1 MPVTEDL
8 LARLSGD
15 NRPKTISNALAGSD
29 VQLLAALARAR
40 HPSDAPAVLHIAL
53 DDSRMLYMRDQL
65 AFFAPDVEVITLPA
79 WDCLPYDRVSPN
91 ADLSAARIRALA
103 ALRTT
108 NPERPRIIVTTL
120 NAASQRVVPRAWVD
134 ASSLSLKRG
143 DTLSMESLAAFL
155 TQRGYMRATTVNE
168 PGDFAIR
175 GGLADFWPSGSAEPV
190 RVDFFGDEIDSLRA
204 FDPISQR
211 TTHTLKTLHIV
222 PASELD
228 FSPDAIRRFRKAYVE
243 LFGTVMD
250 DDPIYEAASE
260 GRRAPGIDH
269 WMPLFFEQLE
279 TILDVLSESATV
291 TVDADIEAASA
302 ERFKAVQDYYETRKA
317 ALSAEAGL
325 SSPYK
330 PLPPDKLYVG
340 DAEWKALLSD
350 FQAVTLTPFDVA
362 GRSNLSLGAKAGR
375 NFAPERKNGT
385 TNIYDAVTRHFKDL
399 RSRSVKP
406 VIVAYSDGAADRL
419 TTVLGDHGVEHM
431 SRVVTLEAAKALPQS
446 AVGMAVLPLE
456 QGLEFD
462 GLGWITEQDILG
474 DRLIRKARKT
484 KKAENFLTEV
494 SQLSPGDHV
503 VHVDHGIGRFEG
515 LQTIE
520 VHGAPHDC
528 VWLRYAS
535 DASLYVPVENIDV
548 LSRFSGEDAA
558 TTLDKLGGAGWQNR
572 KARAKQRI
580 REIADELIKI
590 AAARELRKGEPC
602 EAPEGLYDE
611 FCARFPYDETDDQL
625 SAIEDTLGDMASGRP
640 MDRLVCGDV
649 GFGKTEVALRA
660 AFVAAMTGK
669 QVAVICPTTLL
680 ARQHYKTFQERFR
693 GWPLK
698 IGQLSRLVATKQANA
713 VKAGMADG
721 DLDIV
726 IGTHALLGK
735 NVTFDTLGLV
745 IVDEEQHFGV
755 NHKERLKQLRANV
768 HVLTLTATPIPR
780 TLQLAL
786 SGLRELSIIATPPV
800 DRLAV
805 RTFVTPFDDMVLR
818 EALLR
823 EHYRGGQSFF
833 VVPRISD
840 LEEASKF
847 LEEHV
852 PEIKF
857 VIGHGQMPSGQ
868 LEDVMNAFYDGKY
881 DVLLSTTIVESGL
894 DIPSAN
900 TLVVYRADMFGL
912 AQLYQIRGRVGRSK
926 ARAYAYLTTKPAKR
940 MTVGALKRLEVLQ
953 SLDTLGAGFTLASHD
968 MDLRGAGNLLGD
980 EQSGHIKEVGVELYQ
995 QMLEEAVAAAKG
1007 AEQQDDDFSPQI
1019 NLGLAVLIP
1028 ESYVPD
1034 LQIRMNLY
1042 RRIASVDDKLSLDG
1056 LAAEL
1061 IDRFG
1066 PIPEEAEQLLKVVE
1080 IKQLCREAGIA
1091 KLEAGAKGITLSFHN
1106 NQFANPAGLVD
1117 FISNSRRT
1125 AKLRPDHRLVVLE
1138 DLASVN
1144 RRAKVALQIVK
1155 ALVAAAQEKAAA

>member
-1 MPVTEDL
+1 
-8 LARLSGD
+8 
-15 NRPKTISNALAGSD
+15 
-29 VQLLAALARAR
+29 
-40 HPSDAPAVLHIAL
+40 
-53 DDSRMLYMRDQL
+53 MLQMRDQL
-65 AFFAPDVEVITLPA
+65 AFFAPDVEVISLPA

-91 ADLSAARIRALA
+91 GDISAARIRALA
-103 ALRTT
+103 AMQ
-108 NPERPRIIVTTL
+108 RPANGQARIILTTL
-120 NAASQRVVPRAWVD
+120 NAATQRVVPRAWLK
-134 ASSLSLKRG
+134 ASTLTLKRG
-143 DTLSMESLAAFL
+143 DELSMDAL
-155 TQRGYMRATTVNE
+155 TQFLIERGYIRSTTVNE

-175 GGLADFWPSGSAEPV
+175 GGLADFWPSGSQEPV
-190 RVDFFGDEIDSLRA
+190 RIDFFGDEVDSLRA
-204 FDPISQR
+204 FDPVSQR
-211 TTHTLKTLHIV
+211 TTHTLDSLQIV

-228 FSPDAIRRFRKAYVE
+228 FSADAITRFRKSYVS

-269 WMPLFFEQLE
+269 WMPLFFEGLE
-279 TILDVLSESATV
+279 TLLDMLDPSATLTLSAEV
-291 TVDADIEAASA
+291 EAAAA
-302 ERFKAVQDYYETRKA
+302 ERFKAIDDYYDTRRAAMKA
-317 ALSAEAGL
+317 EGSL

-330 PLPPDKLYVG
+330 PLPPEKLYVMES
-340 DAEWKALLSD
+340 EWAAVLKD

-362 GRSNLSLGAKAGR
+362 GRSNLSLGAKPGR
-375 NFAPERKNGT
+375 NFAPERKDGGV
-385 TNIYDAVTRHFKDL
+385 NIYDAVARHIKDL
-399 RSRSVKP
+399 AAKNIQP
-406 VIVAYSDGAADRL
+406 VLVAYSDGAAERL
-419 TTVLGDHGVEHM
+419 STVLADHGIDRM
-431 SRVVTLEAAKALPQS
+431 TLVQSVAQAKAIEPGH
-446 AVGMAVLPLE
+446 VGLAVLPLE
-456 QGLEFD
+456 QGFEFD
-462 GLGWITEQDILG
+462 GVAWLTEQDILG

-515 LQTIE
+515 LQTID

-528 VWLRYAS
+528 VWLRYAGE
-535 DASLYVPVENIDV
+535 DSLYVPVENIDV

-558 TTLDKLGGAGWQNR
+558 TALDKLGGAGWQNR
-572 KARAKQRI
+572 KARAKKRI
-580 REIADELIKI
+580 REIAEELIKI
-590 AAARELRKGEPC
+590 AAARELRKGEVC
-602 EAPEGLYDE
+602 APPDGLYDE
-611 FCARFPYDETDDQL
+611 FCARFPYEETDDQL
-625 SAIEDTLGDMASGRP
+625 RAIEDTLGDMASGRP

-660 AFVAAMTGK
+660 AFVAAMTGQ

-680 ARQHYKTFQERFR
+680 ARQHYKTFSDRFR

-698 IGQLSRLVATKQANA
+698 IGHVSRLVSTKQANEA
-713 VKAGMADG
+713 KAALTAG

-735 NVTFDTLGLV
+735 SISFNNLGLV

-755 NHKERLKQLRANV
+755 NHKERLKQLRTNV

-805 RTFVTPFDDMVLR
+805 RTFVTPFDEMVLR

-840 LEEASKF
+840 LDEAAAF
-847 LEEHV
+847 LREHV
-852 PEIKF
+852 PEVKF

-940 MTVGALKRLEVLQ
+940 MTEGALKRLEVLQ
-953 SLDTLGAGFTLASHD
+953 SLDTLGAGFSLASHD

-980 EQSGHIKEVGVELYQ
+980 EQSGHIREVGVELYQ

-1007 AEQQDDDFSPQI
+1007 AQTQDDEFSPQI

-1066 PIPEEAEQLLKVVE
+1066 PLPEEAEQLLKVVE
-1080 IKQLCREAGIA
+1080 IKQLCREAGIS
-1091 KLEAGAKGITLSFHN
+1091 KLEAGAKGITISFHN
-1106 NQFANPAGLVD
+1106 NQFANPAGLVE
-1117 FISNSRRT
+1117 FISSSRRT
-1125 AKLRPDHRLVVLE
+1125 AKLRPDHRLVILE
-1138 DLASVN
+1138 DLASVP

-1155 ALVAAAQEKAAA
+1155 ALVSAATQKAAA

>member
-1 MPVTEDL
+1 MI
-8 LARLSGD
+8 G
-15 NRPKTISNALAGSD
+15 NAPAGAD
-29 VQLLAALARAR
+29 AQLLAAFLRA
-40 HPSDAPAVLHIAL
+40 HAPSAPPKLLHICL
-53 DDSRMLYMRDQL
+53 DDTRLLQLTQQL
-65 AFFAPDVEVITLPA
+65 AFFAPDIDVVALPA

-91 ADLSAARIRALA
+91 ADLSAMRIGALA
-103 ALRTT
+103 KLAFLKPTKPT
-108 NPERPRIIVTTL
+108 LILTTL
-120 NAASQRVVPRAWVD
+120 NAASQRIVPKSWLEETCLT
-134 ASSLSLKRG
+134 LSRG
-143 DTLSMESLAAFL
+143 DEMGMEQLSTFLAA
-155 TQRGYMRATTVNE
+155 RGYIRATTVNE
-168 PGDFAIR
+168 PGDFAVR
-175 GGLADFWPSGSAEPV
+175 GGLLDVWPSGAAEPL
-190 RVDFFGDEIDSLRA
+190 RLDFFGDEVDSIRA
-204 FDPISQR
+204 FEPISQR
-211 TTHTLKTLHIV
+211 TTHTVGALQLI
-222 PASELD
+222 PANELD
-228 FSPDAIRRFRKAYVE
+228 FSPDAIKRFRLAYVE
-243 LFGTVMD
+243 RFGTVMD

-269 WMPLFFEQLE
+269 WMPLFFKRLE
-279 TILDVLSESATV
+279 TVFDLITEDGTV
-291 TVDADIEAASA
+291 TVEQTVQDAAGDRFAAIT
-302 ERFKAVQDYYETRKA
+302 DYYEARKA
-317 ALSAEAGL
+317 ALDIEGQLSA
-325 SSPYK
+325 PYK
-330 PLPPDKLYVG
+330 PLAPDTLYLG
-340 DAEWKALLSD
+340 QDEWAKQLD
-350 FQAVTLTPFDVA
+350 QRQAVSLTGFDVPGTA
-362 GRSNLSLGAKAGR
+362 NLSLGGALGR
-375 NFAPERKNGT
+375 NFAPERKDE
-385 TNIYDAVTRHFKDL
+385 NINVYDALSSHIQTLIQQKIT
-399 RSRSVKP
+399 P
-406 VIVAYSDGAADRL
+406 VLIAYSDGAGERL
-419 TTVLGDHGVEHM
+419 RTVLADHAVSNVQKISSVSEAKN
-431 SRVVTLEAAKALPQS
+431 LEAGQ
-446 AVGMAVLPLE
+446 VGLAILPLE
-456 QGLEFD
+456 SGFVFD
-462 GLGWITEQDILG
+462 GIAWITEQDVLG
-474 DRLIRKARKT
+474 DRLIRKARRV

-494 SQLSPGDHV
+494 SNLSPGDYV

-515 LQTIE
+515 LQT
-520 VHGAPHDC
+520 VDVSGAPHDC
-528 VWLRYAS
+528 VWLRYS
-535 DASLYVPVENIDV
+535 GNDSLYVPVENIEV
-548 LSRFSGEDAA
+548 LSRFGGEDAIV
-558 TTLDKLGGAGWQNR
+558 TLDKLGGAGWQSR

-590 AAARELRKGEPC
+590 AAARALRKGEVF

-611 FCARFPYDETDDQL
+611 FCARFPYAETDDQL
-625 SAIEDTLGDMASGRP
+625 RAIEDTLADLAKGRP

-660 AFVAAMTGK
+660 AFVAAMTGQ

-680 ARQHYKTFQERFR
+680 ARQHFKTFQERFK

-698 IGQLSRLVATKQANA
+698 VGHLSRLVPGKTATQNKQ
-713 VKAGMADG
+713 
-721 DLDIV
+721 DLASGELDVI

-735 NVTFDTLGLV
+735 QIEFRQLGLV

-805 RTFVTPFDDMVLR
+805 RTFVSPFDELVLR

-833 VVPRISD
+833 VVPRIAD
-840 LEEASKF
+840 LDDAAKF

-852 PEIKF
+852 PEVKY
-857 VIGHGQMPSGQ
+857 VVGHGQMPSGQ

-926 ARAYAYLTTKPAKR
+926 ARAYAYLTTKPSKR
-940 MTVGALKRLEVLQ
+940 LTDQATKRLEVLQ
-953 SLDTLGAGFTLASHD
+953 SLDHLGAGFTLASHD

-1007 AEQQDDDFSPQI
+1007 SEEDVNEEFSPQI

-1042 RRIASVDDKLSLDG
+1042 RRIAGLDDKLSLDG

-1066 PIPEEAEQLLKVVE
+1066 PLPDEADQLLKVVE
-1080 IKQLCREAGIA
+1080 LKQLCRSAGIA

-1106 NQFANPAGLVD
+1106 NQFANPAGLVEY
-1117 FISNSRRT
+1117 ISTSRRT
-1125 AKLRPDHRLVVLE
+1125 AKLRPDHRMVILE
-1138 DLASVN
+1138 DLSDMG

-1155 ALVAAAQEKAAA
+1155 GLAKAAQVKDAA